1 LSIISRYIA
10 AQKIARKAG
19 ELAHDFFI
27 RRRALAVEAKG
38 AQNYVSQADRTVET
52 LIFDEL
58 RQEFPSD
65 ALLGEE
71 SAATFAG
78 GAERVWVIDPI
89 DGTHNFLRGA
99 RYYCVSIAYVEHGK
113 REIGVIFDPE
123 HDELFHARRGH
134 GAWCA
139 HADGEERIKVAECNS
154 LKRAFIALG
163 HHDRFPEPR
172 YIAVRQALMDEGSAV
187 RNMGAGAL
195 QLAHTAAGRFDAF
208 IELSLNSWDALAGVL
223 LVEEA
228 GGYAAP
234 FPGPGGLLE
243 PAQALAC
250 APGIADALRRIVGS
264 AAKPESRETGG
275 NVPRS
280 GSDPRM

>member
-1 LSIISRYIA
+1 MASITSRYIA

-19 ELAHDFFI
+19 ELAHDFFL
-27 RRRALAVEAKG
+27 RRRLLAVESKG
-38 AQNYVSQADRTVET
+38 VQNYVSQADRTVET

-71 SAATFAG
+71 SASSFTADQDRA
-78 GAERVWVIDPI
+78 WVIDPI
-89 DGTHNFLRGA
+89 DGTHNFLRGV
-99 RYYCVSIAYVEHGK
+99 RYYCISIAYIESG
-113 REIGVIFDPE
+113 RRQIGVVFDPE
-123 HDELFHARRGH
+123 HDELFFARRGH

-139 HADGEERIKVAECNS
+139 RADGEERIKVAACTS
-154 LKRAFIALG
+154 LKRAFVALG
-163 HHDRFPEPR
+163 HHDRFPEPK

-195 QLAHTAAGRFDAF
+195 QLAHVAAGRFDAF
-208 IELSLNSWDALAGVL
+208 IELSLNAWDALAGVL

-234 FPGPGGLLE
+234 FPGRGGLLE
-243 PAQALAC
+243 PAPVLAC
-250 APGIADALRRIVGS
+250 APGIADALKHIVS
-264 AAKPESRETGG
+264 
-275 NVPRS
+275 
-280 GSDPRM
+280 